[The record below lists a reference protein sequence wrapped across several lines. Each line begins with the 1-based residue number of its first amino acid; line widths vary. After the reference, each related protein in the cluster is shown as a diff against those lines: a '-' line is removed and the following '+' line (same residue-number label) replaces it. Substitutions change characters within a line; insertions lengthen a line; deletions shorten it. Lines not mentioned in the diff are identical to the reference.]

1 MMEGRG
7 VTGTIRPASM
17 ADVPR
22 MVELS
27 EQKRSEYEQH
37 QPVFWRKAADA
48 AEKQTAYI
56 SRLVARDDILAFVY
70 ETDTTIDGFII
81 GVLMSA
87 PPVFDP
93 GGLTC
98 LVDDFVVLHAPDWQT
113 IGVTLLH
120 AAADAAK
127 ERGAVQVV
135 AVCGRHDE
143 PKRAMLAAHGCSV
156 ASEWWV
162 GAT

>member
-1 MMEGRG
+1 M
-7 VTGTIRPASM
+7 IRLASV

-27 EQKRSEYEQH
+27 EQKRSEYERH
-37 QPVFWRKAADA
+37 QPIFWHQAMDA
-48 AEKQTAYI
+48 AERQTTYFG
-56 SRLVARDDILAFVY
+56 RLIARDDILVFVY
-70 ETDTTIDGFII
+70 EAGPAISGFII
-81 GVLMSA
+81 GALMGA

-98 LVDDFVVLHAPDWQT
+98 MVDDFVVSDALDWRT
-113 IGVTLLH
+113 VGGTLLH
-120 AAADAAK
+120 AVTDAAK
-127 ERGAVQVV
+127 QRGAVQVV

-143 PKRAMLAAHGCSV
+143 PKRAMLAANGCTV

-162 GAT
+162 GPI